1 MSKNL
6 KKTAIPGDSVAVP
19 EEFLPGRNVY
29 ESNGWIR
36 SLLVGNIV
44 RNLKTMEIAVEPSM
58 GRRTPD
64 VGDYVT
70 GQVESV
76 QSSSANMKIYYL
88 NGKETLGGF
97 SGTIF
102 LRGERPGRDER
113 RTQLKLGDIVRAKV
127 VSTLNAII
135 QLSIDDRHCG
145 VIYSLCSNCGRPVSR
160 ADSRGRCLEC
170 GSVEDRKFADDF
182 GREPL
187 QP

>member
-1 MSKNL
+1 LTKNL
-6 KKTAIPGDSVAVP
+6 KKTAIPGDSLAVP

-29 ESNGWIR
+29 ESDGSIR
-36 SLLVGNIV
+36 SLLVGNVV
-44 RNLKTMEIAVEPSM
+44 RDLKGMEIGVEPLVS
-58 GRRTPD
+58 RRTPL

-88 NGKETLGGF
+88 NGKQTLGGF

-102 LRGERPGRDER
+102 LRSERFGRDER
-113 RTQLKLGDIVRAKV
+113 RTQLKLGDIVRGKV

-135 QLSIDDRHCG
+135 QLSINDRHCG
-145 VIYSLCSNCGRPVSR
+145 VIFSLCSNCGRPVSR

-187 QP
+187 EP